1 MLPLLFIYCSS
12 ALFTVASEMSRPPS
26 PASSEASA
34 VSEVDSLVGR
44 PSDGPRL
51 NWRDLGLPVPLEDQN
66 AITALGCS
74 EASSTSSRS
83 RGRPSKR
90 SSRRGDNFRKTPK
103 GKSWERPRDEHGN
116 FSSTS
121 TTSGAGSIPAAPLMG
136 QATLAPSVN
145 TEDSTPSRGRQ
156 STRSTK
162 QGDHLRKTPKSK
174 RGLHLHG
181 PDMGLSSPT
190 SASDQPSF
198 SGAAQNAPSSRKSKR
213 ALNLSEASGR
223 ILATKAGDSA
233 GRGAVGSMLC
243 PGGAEGPDGASAS
256 SPPSATLGSTRA
268 TSASS
273 IRASHRN
280 DAITDTPSETPRAGI
295 LPPPPQQQQQVSS
308 TPSTPSRSRGRPS
321 ERSNKLSATP
331 KSQRGAHLNRS
342 TVSSD
347 SSTSR
352 DSSDRFSSARKQPS
366 TFGAAIT
373 RRAPAALP
381 GERSG
386 RDTTGTVLCP
396 GGAEGPGGVSV
407 SSPPP
412 AGSPP
417 DVDALRDTENCC
429 PSVVPDVED
438 VLPDPLADPVFAAL
452 LAKATELMTRVADS
466 QTGTIS
472 TMTMDD
478 MTVIADVP
486 KHLPLV
492 HIQRQLMEVAEQK
505 DLIVT
510 CFNAHCG
517 QGRLEGD
524 YIPFCLFGDGK
535 KGFSHL
541 ESGTVE
547 SNVLRETEVYLID
560 NANLIQEDHW
570 RYFLEQVVYCR
581 NRYEHSGLV
590 CFILMGADRLAY
602 GRNDPTLTTD
612 GVLPKATL
620 CRSALSDASSL
631 TQLARLEFNWRVD
644 LQKNGLD
651 KSINFSGHYDN
662 VSTYISTGAHSLNA
676 LAGEFKTTAI
686 TEFPGRGEVMLLTCY
701 DTPSSLMPDAVDIH
715 EFIAF
720 KGQRMSP
727 DYTPPDLYPQITK
740 ANLRYYI
747 HF

>member
-1 MLPLLFIYCSS
+1 
-12 ALFTVASEMSRPPS
+12 MSQPPS
-26 PASSEASA
+26 PASSESSA
-34 VSEVDSLVGR
+34 PSEVDSLVGR
-44 PSDGPRL
+44 PSDGPRFK
-51 NWRDLGLPVPLEDQN
+51 WSDLGLPLPLEEH
-66 AITALGCS
+66 TALES
-74 EASSTSSRS
+74 SQATSTSSRK
-83 RGRPSKR
+83 RGRPSKG
-90 SSRRGDNFRKTPK
+90 SSRRGDNLRKTPK
-103 GKSWERPRDEHGN
+103 GPGRERPRDAHGN
-116 FSSTS
+116 FASKS
-121 TTSGAGSIPAAPLMG
+121 TTPSIVNLPGP
-136 QATLAPSVN
+136 QEPPLAPPVL
-145 TEDSTPSRGRQ
+145 STTDGR
-156 STRSTK
+156 
-162 QGDHLRKTPKSK
+162 
-174 RGLHLHG
+174 
-181 PDMGLSSPT
+181 SS
-190 SASDQPSF
+190 
-198 SGAAQNAPSSRKSKR
+198 
-213 ALNLSEASGR
+213 
-223 ILATKAGDSA
+223 
-233 GRGAVGSMLC
+233 
-243 PGGAEGPDGASAS
+243 
-256 SPPSATLGSTRA
+256 
-268 TSASS
+268 
-273 IRASHRN
+273 
-280 DAITDTPSETPRAGI
+280 
-295 LPPPPQQQQQVSS
+295 
-308 TPSTPSRSRGRPS
+308 PSRSRGRPTK
-321 ERSNKLSATP
+321 RSSRQGENLRTTP
-331 KSQRGAHLNRS
+331 KSMRGAHLNKSSRVSRSSKSPNSITSTIESTSVSGRVCAAAGESAGLDAAGTVPSPGGWEGPDGFSASSPPVAIIQDSPDGEQANVLLGPRTAAIPPDALPKSANYPDLATCNEPNHRKSRQKERS
-342 TVSSD
+342 TRRGENLRTTPQSKRGSHLKKSSLSSG

-352 DSSDRFSSARKQPS
+352 DSSGRFSSARKQPS

-466 QTGTIS
+466 QTVTIS

-524 YIPFCLFGDGK
+524 YIPFCRFGDGK

-541 ESGTVE
+541 ESGTFE

-570 RYFLEQVVYCR
+570 RYFLQQVVYCR

-612 GVLPKATL
+612 GVLPQATL

-651 KSINFSGHYDN
+651 KSINFFGHYDN